1 VNKKAFLLPL
11 LFLLVIASPN
21 IVNSVKGQV
30 DSLDFRFQAMV
41 EGQCI
46 IAYGGIS
53 SHGVPDPMTWSGL
66 GYGHATVSGHA
77 RDATAF
83 PSSVA
88 GLYISGDIRAKG
100 AVSVSWT
107 EADGSKHR
115 LAAELYSN
123 ETSEGLFYPSGNK
136 FTLPIGGYSPGTKF
150 LRFEG
155 VYLNGSK
162 IGFVSGIAL
171 FSAGIYGNSPGGDG
185 VIVVLIDEQSGT
197 SFLVGWSPIG
207 TPTPFPPGYVRA
219 AKVYKS
225 LVKII

>member
-1 VNKKAFLLPL
+1 MSRRVFLWPL
-11 LFLLVIASPN
+11 LFLLVIASSS

-30 DSLDFRFQAMV
+30 GSLDFRFQAIV

-46 IAYGGIS
+46 IAYGGIG
-53 SHGVPDPMTWSGL
+53 HGVPDPMTWSGL
-66 GYGHATVSGHA
+66 GNGHATVSGHA
-77 RDATAF
+77 KDATAF

-88 GLYISGDIRAKG
+88 GLYISGDIRVMG
-100 AVSVSWT
+100 AVSVSWM

-123 ETSEGLFYPSGNK
+123 ETSEGLFYPSGNQ
-136 FTLPIGGYSPGTKF
+136 FTLPIGDYSPGTKF

-171 FSAGIYGNSPGGDG
+171 FSAGIYGNSPGSDG

-197 SFLVGWSPIG
+197 SFLVGWSRTG
-207 TPTPFPPGYVRA
+207 TPTPFPPGYLRA

-225 LVKII
+225 LVKIA